1 MACVNKSTGKPLSV
15 YETKKEAD
23 ESAKYSKKNFK
34 IDLYAYKCENC
45 GKYHLAP
52 KDSKISVK
60 HDACSCLDSNGK
72 PKALYGSK
80 KDAEKQMEKSSV
92 EQHIKLRVY
101 KCPDGKGYHL
111 THTLALEDRSEAE
124 QAAVAAKKKAAKKA
138 ASKPAEKKPAAK
150 KSSTAKK
157 TTTSKKAPAKKTTTK
172 TTVKKTTAKITAKKK

>member
-15 YETKKEAD
+15 YEAKKEAD

-124 QAAVAAKKKAAKKA
+124 QAAVAAKKKAEKTAKKA

-157 TTTSKKAPAKKTTTK
+157 TTA
-172 TTVKKTTAKITAKKK
+172 KKTTAKITAKKK

>member
-124 QAAVAAKKKAAKKA
+124 QAAVAAKKKAEKAAKKA

-157 TTTSKKAPAKKTTTK
+157 TTAKK